1 MTHQRSNFAVVAG
14 IITMIMVT
22 VTPWAGAEPVTV
34 ATSTPIQH
42 FVYLM
47 QGDRTFDN
55 YFGTF
60 PGADGVPEDA
70 CQALVVGRPADGCV
84 KPFLLQPDSA
94 ASLTAGPNLINRQ
107 WNSGAMDMFVAAFHA
122 QGRDGTNV
130 MGHYDADALPFY
142 WGAARNYV
150 LFDKFFSSSRLGESA
165 NRNYWVSGGLPGQ
178 PTAAGGFDQR
188 TIFDSLQQAGVSWK
202 FYVQDYQPDK
212 TYRAESVADPTTQ
225 PIRVPLL
232 NQDRFID
239 DPELR
244 SHIVDL
250 TQYYADLA
258 AGTLP
263 SVAYVASYSA
273 SERSSRSVQSGQNLA
288 KNLVTQLMLSPSW
301 PSSAFLISYDG
312 PGGWFDHVAP
322 PQIDADGYG
331 LRVPALLISPYA
343 RDGAVNHS
351 VLDATSALKFI
362 QDNWR
367 LPPLTTRV
375 DSASSIVGG
384 FDFAGAPRPAQLLP
398 VAPVESSPPAGAVG
412 AVYWTYGSAAAV
424 IALMLITAAVS
435 PWIRRRLMLVGR
447 GQHRLGRPRTRST

>member
-1 MTHQRSNFAVVAG
+1 MTNHRTSIAVVAA
-14 IITMIMVT
+14 IFVMIMAT
-22 VTPWAGAEPVTV
+22 TTPEAAAEPVTST
-34 ATSTPIQH
+34 TSTPINH
-42 FVYLM
+42 FVYMM

-60 PGADGVPEDA
+60 PGADGVPEGT

-84 KPFLLQPDSA
+84 KPFLLEQGSA

-107 WNSGAMDMFVAAFHA
+107 WNNGAMDMFVAAFHA

-130 MGHYDADALPFY
+130 MGHYDSGALPFY
-142 WGAARNYV
+142 WAAAQNYV
-150 LFDKFFSSSRLGESA
+150 LFDKFFSSSRLGEGA
-165 NRNYWVSGGLPGQ
+165 NRNYWVSGGLPGS
-178 PTAAGGFDQR
+178 PTAAGGFDQP
-188 TIFDSLQQAGVSWK
+188 TIFDSLQMAGVSWK

-212 TYRAESVADPTTQ
+212 TYRADSVADPTTQ

-250 TQYYADLA
+250 TQYYVDLS

-263 SVAYVASYSA
+263 SVAYVASFSA
-273 SERSSRSVQSGQNLA
+273 SERSSRSVQSGQDLA
-288 KNLVTQLMLSPSW
+288 KNLVTQLMLSTSW

-322 PQIDADGYG
+322 PQVDADGYG

-343 RDGAVNHS
+343 LRGAVNHA
-351 VLDATSALKFI
+351 VLDATSALKFV

-375 DSASSIVGG
+375 GSASSIASA
-384 FDFAGAPRPAQLLP
+384 FDFGSAPRPAQLLP
-398 VAPVESSPPAGAVG
+398 VALVESGPPAGAVG

-424 IALMLITAAVS
+424 IALMLVAAAVS
-435 PWIRRRLMLVGR
+435 PWIRRRLMHLGS
-447 GQHRLGRPRTRST
+447 GQHRLVAPRTRSS